1 MDEWLQ
7 ANYVVIIL
15 SPIYKMVFQFSKYY
29 NYIFPLTVTI
39 MLSFIYSKYKSSEDD
54 DEHMQNYNLVRKYLL
69 NDSSL
74 AQSKKPIIWIH
85 MVYDINA
92 RWWPS
97 FASRNTDDLNQPYQY
112 LTLKSIIDKCGKD
125 FNICLIDDDTFTNII
140 PGWSVDLSLVA
151 NPIKMKIRQLALAK
165 ILFHY
170 GGFLLPSSFI
180 CFQNLAPLYN
190 TLTDNGKMFVGEL
203 VARTDVSDKVDFFPS
218 TKFMGCQKGSPMMF
232 AYIGYLEI
240 TASTDFTEESRF
252 TGANGRW
259 CYEKI
264 SRGEMNMI
272 PADMLG
278 ARDTTGKPVTLDVLM
293 SNNFLNLSDRVQGLY
308 IPADEILKRTAY
320 QWFARLSAKQALETN
335 TTIGKYL
342 LINR

>member
-1 MDEWLQ
+1 MAL
-7 ANYVVIIL
+7 
-15 SPIYKMVFQFSKYY
+15 PKFSKYSH
-29 NYIFPLTVTI
+29 YIYPLTVTLI
-39 MLSFIYSKYKSSEDD
+39 LGFIYNKYKSKEDE
-54 DEHMQNYNLVRKYLL
+54 DEHMQNYKVVRQYLL

-85 MVYDINA
+85 MVYDVNA

-97 FASRNTDDLNQPYQY
+97 FSSRNTDDLNQPYQY

-125 FNICLIDDDTFTNII
+125 FNVCLIDDDTFANIL
-140 PGWSVDLSLVA
+140 PGWTVDLSLVA

-165 ILFHY
+165 VLYHY

-180 CFQNLAPLYN
+180 CFQNLEPLYEK
-190 TLTDNGKMFVGEL
+190 LTCGEKMFVGEL
-203 VARTDVSDKVDFFPS
+203 VSRTDVSDKVNFFPS
-218 TKFMGCQKGSPMMF
+218 TKFMGCQKRCPMMF

-240 TASTDFTEESRF
+240 SVSSDFTEESRF
-252 TGANGRW
+252 LGANGRW
-259 CYEKI
+259 CYERI
-264 SRGEMNMI
+264 QRGEMNII

-278 ARDTTGKPVTLDVLM
+278 ARDTTGNTVTLDVLM

-320 QWFARLSAKQALETN
+320 QWFARLSAKQALESN

>member
-1 MDEWLQ
+1 MAL
-7 ANYVVIIL
+7 
-15 SPIYKMVFQFSKYY
+15 PKFSKYSH
-29 NYIFPLTVTI
+29 YIYPLTVTLI
-39 MLSFIYSKYKSSEDD
+39 LSFIYNKYKSKEDD
-54 DEHMQNYNLVRKYLL
+54 DEHMQNYKLVKQYLL

-74 AQSKKPIIWIH
+74 AQSKKPIMWIH
-85 MVYDINA
+85 MVYETNA

-112 LTLKSIIDKCGKD
+112 LTLKSIIDKCGQD
-125 FNICLIDDDTFTNII
+125 FNVCLIDDDTFGNII
-140 PGWSVDLSLVA
+140 PGWTVDLSLVA

-165 ILFHY
+165 ILYHY
-170 GGFLLPSSFI
+170 GGFLVPSSFI
-180 CFQNLAPLYN
+180 CFQNLAPLYYN
-190 TLTDNGKMFVGEL
+190 LTEGGKMFVGEL
-203 VARTDVSDKVDFFPS
+203 VTHADVSDKVNFFPS
-218 TKFMGCQKGSPMMF
+218 TKFMGCQKGCHMMF

-240 TASTDFTEESRF
+240 NTSTDFTEESRF
-252 TGANGRW
+252 IGAYGRW

-264 SRGEMNMI
+264 QKRDMNMI

-278 ARDTTGKPVTLDVLM
+278 ARDTAGKTVTIEILI
-293 SNNFLNLSDRVQGLY
+293 SNNFLNLSERVQGLY